1 MDSAIFA
8 AIKSF
13 FDTFG
18 PAVFVPVV
26 LYVIALC
33 LKVTPKKAFMS
44 ALSAGVG
51 LMGFMLIIGA
61 FSPIVNPVIEQMV
74 RDTGI
79 QLPVYDM
86 GWQNAAVIAYSTKI
100 GMIFVGICLL
110 LQIVLFLTRYTNVFQ
125 AGDLWNNYSYMAWGS
140 VIYLASD
147 NLWLALAAMITMQLY
162 TLMCAEVIQKR
173 WSTYYKYPQC
183 TIASL
188 HTVGVAP
195 YAIAMNWL
203 LDRVGLYKIKSDPET
218 FRSKLGFIGEPMTL
232 GLLLGLLIGFIGN
245 ITKIDT
251 LAAWGS
257 ITSCGIAT
265 AAVMAVFPKISGI
278 FAGAFTAITEA
289 SKKTAK
295 GSKHSALGDWY
306 LAVNDATG
314 YGEPATLIS
323 GIVLMPIMLLLS
335 FILPGN
341 QVLPMI
347 DLVAVPYVIQPI
359 VASSNGNILKT
370 VISGAIWLSIGLYG
384 GTATGAI
391 FTDVAKSVGG
401 IELGAGI
408 MMITS
413 FAILCNPAG
422 AILFLA
428 FVNGNPITIG
438 IAVIVYIVCY
448 ALVRKNRDRIHD
460 WVEKQ
465 AENPGGASPAAA

>member
-1 MDSAIFA
+1 MDSTFFN

-26 LYVIALC
+26 LYIIALC

-74 RDTGI
+74 KDTGI

-86 GWQNAAVIAYSTKI
+86 GWQNAAVIAYSTRI
-100 GMIFVGICLL
+100 GMIFVGLCLFI
-110 LQIVLFLTRYTNVFQ
+110 QIVLFLTRYTNVFQ

-140 VIYLASD
+140 VIYLSSD
-147 NLWLALAAMITMQLY
+147 NITLALAAMVTMQLY

-195 YAIAMNWL
+195 YAIVMNWL
-203 LDRVGLYKIKSDPET
+203 LDRIGLYKIKSDPES
-218 FRSKLGFIGEPMTL
+218 FRAKLGFIGEPMTL

-265 AAVMAVFPKISGI
+265 ASVMAVFPKISGI

-295 GSKHSALGDWY
+295 KKGGALGDWY

-323 GIVLMPIMLLLS
+323 GIVLMPIVLLLS
-335 FILPGN
+335 FVLPGN

-359 VASSNGNILKT
+359 VAASNGNIIKT

-384 GTATGAI
+384 GTATGPI
-391 FTDVAKSVGG
+391 FTEVAKGVGG
-401 IELGAGI
+401 VELGAGI

-428 FVNGNPITIG
+428 FVNGNPVTIG
-438 IAVIVYIVCY
+438 IAVIVYIICY
-448 ALVRKNRDRIHD
+448 VLVRKNRDRIHG
-460 WVEKQ
+460 WVERQ
-465 AENPGGASPAAA
+465 AENPGGGATTAA

>member
-1 MDSAIFA
+1 
-8 AIKSF
+8 
-13 FDTFG
+13 
-18 PAVFVPVV
+18 
-26 LYVIALC
+26 
-33 LKVTPKKAFMS
+33 
-44 ALSAGVG
+44 
-51 LMGFMLIIGA
+51 
-61 FSPIVNPVIEQMV
+61 
-74 RDTGI
+74 
-79 QLPVYDM
+79 
-86 GWQNAAVIAYSTKI
+86 
-100 GMIFVGICLL
+100 
-110 LQIVLFLTRYTNVFQ
+110 
-125 AGDLWNNYSYMAWGS
+125 
-140 VIYLASD
+140 
-147 NLWLALAAMITMQLY
+147 
-162 TLMCAEVIQKR
+162 MCAEVIQKR

-203 LDRVGLYKIKSDPET
+203 LNRIGLYKIKADPES
-218 FRSKLGFIGEPMTL
+218 FRTKLGFIGEPMTL
-232 GLLLGLLIGFIGN
+232 GLLLGILIGIIGN
-245 ITKIDT
+245 ITKIGT
-251 LAAWGS
+251 LGAWGS
-257 ITSCGIAT
+257 IASCGIAT

-323 GIVLMPIMLLLS
+323 GIVLMPIVLVIS

-359 VASSNGNILKT
+359 VAASNGNIFKT

-384 GTATGAI
+384 GTATGGV
-391 FTDVAKSVGG
+391 FTEVAKSVG
-401 IELGAGI
+401 IEIAAGA
-408 MMITS
+408 MLITS

-428 FVNGNPITIG
+428 FVNGNPVTIG

-448 ALVRKNRDRIHD
+448 VLVRKNRDRIHA

-465 AENPGGASPAAA
+465 AEYGGEPSASAS